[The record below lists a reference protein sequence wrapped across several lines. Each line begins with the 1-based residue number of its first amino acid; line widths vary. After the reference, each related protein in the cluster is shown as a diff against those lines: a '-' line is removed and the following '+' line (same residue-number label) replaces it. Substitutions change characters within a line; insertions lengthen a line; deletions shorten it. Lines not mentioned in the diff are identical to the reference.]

1 MKDYKKVTKRKDRKL
16 SRRNFISN
24 VAATATFT
32 IVPRHVLGGN
42 GYTPPS
48 GKLNIAC
55 IGVGG
60 NGWTTIKNINTE
72 SIVALCDVDESRA
85 AKTFSE
91 HPKARKY
98 RDFRKMLEKEE
109 KNIDAATVCT
119 PDHTH
124 AVASMTA
131 IKLGKHLFGQKP
143 LAHDI
148 FEVRQLTEAAR
159 RHKVVTQ
166 MGIQHHASNGT
177 RILVEMIKSGV
188 IGKVREVHVWC
199 SKTYAYGE
207 GTDRPK
213 EAPPVPATLDWDL
226 WLGPAPKRPYHTC
239 YLPFNWRIWWD
250 FGTGNVG
257 DMACHLLD
265 SAFWA
270 LGLGSSFTV
279 EAQTSPFGGE
289 IYPVS
294 SIIRYEFPG
303 RDELPPVTV
312 TWYDGGMMPWR
323 PKEFEQERNFSK
335 RGSLFVGEKG
345 KIIIP
350 LGGGPRLIPES
361 KMKGFKPPEP
371 FLPRNVDHYQEW
383 IQACKGGPKPSANF
397 DYAGPL
403 TEMALLANIAIRTGK
418 KLIWNGPNMKITN
431 IPEANEYLRREYR
444 QGWTL

>member
-1 MKDYKKVTKRKDRKL
+1 MDGQL
-16 SRRNFISN
+16 S
-24 VAATATFT
+24 
-32 IVPRHVLGGN
+32 
-42 GYTPPS
+42 
-48 GKLNIAC
+48 
-55 IGVGG
+55 
-60 NGWTTIKNINTE
+60 
-72 SIVALCDVDESRA
+72 
-85 AKTFSE
+85 KT
-91 HPKARKY
+91 
-98 RDFRKMLEKEE
+98 
-109 KNIDAATVCT
+109 
-119 PDHTH
+119 
-124 AVASMTA
+124 
-131 IKLGKHLFGQKP
+131 
-143 LAHDI
+143 
-148 FEVRQLTEAAR
+148 LTR
-159 RHKVVTQ
+159 
-166 MGIQHHASNGT
+166 
-177 RILVEMIKSGV
+177 
-188 IGKVREVHVWC
+188 
-199 SKTYAYGE
+199 SKTYAYGK
-207 GTDRPK
+207 GTEAPK
-213 EAPPVPATLDWDL
+213 ERPPVPVTLDWDL

-239 YLPFNWRIWWD
+239 YLPFSWRIWWD

-279 EAQTSPFGGE
+279 EAQTSPFSGE

-323 PKEFEQERNFSK
+323 PKEFEQGRNFSK

-350 LGGGPRLIPES
+350 LGSGPRLIPES

-403 TEMALLANIAIRTGK
+403 TEMALLANIATRTGK

>member
-1 MKDYKKVTKRKDRKL
+1 M
-16 SRRNFISN
+16 
-24 VAATATFT
+24 

-48 GKLNIAC
+48 RKLNIAC

-60 NGWTTIKNINTE
+60 MGWVDIKNVSTE
-72 SIVALCDVDESRA
+72 NIVALCDVDESRA

-109 KNIDAATVCT
+109 KNIDAVTVCT

-124 AVASMTA
+124 AVAAMTA
-131 IKLGKHLFGQKP
+131 IKLGKHLYCQKP

-159 RHKVVTQ
+159 RHKVITQ

-199 SKTYAYGE
+199 SKTYAYGK

-226 WLGPAPKRPYHTC
+226 WLGPAPKRPYHPC
-239 YLPFNWRIWWD
+239 YLPSSWRIWRD

-257 DMACHLLD
+257 DMACHLMD
-265 SAFWA
+265 PCFWA
-270 LGLGSSFTV
+270 LDLGSSFTV
-279 EAQTSPFGGE
+279 EAQTSPFSDE

-294 SIIRYEFPG
+294 SIIRYEFPE
-303 RDELPPVTV
+303 RDETSAVT
-312 TWYDGGMMPWR
+312 
-323 PKEFEQERNFSK
+323 
-335 RGSLFVGEKG
+335 
-345 KIIIP
+345 
-350 LGGGPRLIPES
+350 
-361 KMKGFKPPEP
+361 
-371 FLPRNVDHYQEW
+371 
-383 IQACKGGPKPSANF
+383 
-397 DYAGPL
+397 
-403 TEMALLANIAIRTGK
+403 LAT
-418 KLIWNGPNMKITN
+418 
-431 IPEANEYLRREYR
+431 
-444 QGWTL
+444 